1 MHAACLCVLK
11 DDSNLYL
18 LGHNLV
24 RARHHYARSP
34 CVVFAHHC
42 QPARHCQV
50 DADPE
55 SAVAWFAVGCYYY
68 CIGRHKEAATFF
80 SKAVALDPQCAPA
93 WLGVGHAASITVRA
107 VAGLARECC
116 AVHALSVS
124 CPTRVSCVSQNETDQ
139 AMAAYRTAARLFVG
153 SHLPLLCMGMESF
166 LTNSLPLADQVTHTA
181 AGTTH
186 LPPQCV
192 PLTHTR
198 PAVSAPIA

>member
-24 RARHHYARSP
+24 RTRHLAFSA
-34 CVVFAHHC
+34 VFAHHS
-42 QPARHCQV
+42 QPAPLAQV

-93 WLGVGHAASITVRA
+93 WLGVGHAASITVSV

-116 AVHALSVS
+116 AVRAHSLMPYSRVMCVTERDGSGNGGLPHSCALVCWLPSSTAVHGNGVFS
-124 CPTRVSCVSQNETDQ
+124 HQL
-139 AMAAYRTAARLFVG
+139 AATSRPG
-153 SHLPLLCMGMESF
+153 K
-166 LTNSLPLADQVTHTA
+166 THSSTH
-181 AGTTH
+181 TTH
-186 LPPQCV
+186 LTPQYV

-198 PAVSAPIA
+198 ASVPAPIA